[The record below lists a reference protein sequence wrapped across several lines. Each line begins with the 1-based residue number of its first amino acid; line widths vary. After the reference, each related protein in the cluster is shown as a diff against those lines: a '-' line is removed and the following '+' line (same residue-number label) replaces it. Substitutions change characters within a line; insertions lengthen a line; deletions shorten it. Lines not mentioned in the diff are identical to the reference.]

1 MTALYP
7 HPTAFLVRWRGLR
20 YSLRVGAQHLH
31 TANLSP
37 LASTD
42 LPQSRCLLSRW
53 TRTSA
58 CPSQYLVVASTPE
71 SRRTIFRRIAQRS
84 YVEWPAYDSTPLY
97 DRTSLAGLESDVRTI
112 SETWFSHESHNS
124 VEKFV
129 CSLPLAYFK
138 FETYDRYAGS
148 TSYEMDTLFRVFML
162 KELHGWDH
170 ETALVEF
177 LECHP
182 ELREQLGL
190 ESVPNQSTLWRS
202 WHERFTGEL
211 RETVETAARTAL
223 INAQNAGVSV
233 PRDPDRTLPQR
244 EDSTGDS
251 DPDEQTVLE
260 QAGTITDHVSRVVF
274 PAFSMDREEGCEI
287 HENAYWDLQTYLGL
301 RENLAANE
309 GARSFIYESTRSRT
323 PLGHAHR
330 DQIRDLSIA
339 EIREMYR
346 QAVKR
351 LLDEVAETEQFFR
364 AGIVAIDITEAE
376 PFTGDRT
383 GHEDEIIGTKEKTD
397 EYAYQWA
404 TVQLV
409 GNAVPIVLDA
419 RPVRRGESRLE
430 IVEDLLDSAED
441 LVHVDSVLMDREF
454 DSQHVL
460 EMISQRRLT
469 YVVPKRMHTSE
480 RAQAKRLLKSET
492 DRYVNDRKLH
502 LGKNEWHQTTLVY
515 RRNENSEHTDHR
527 QYSVFMCNGNV
538 GLLSEYGYR
547 WEIESGY
554 RSIKRFM
561 AATTSKNFVLRFFY
575 FAFACLLY
583 SIWRAVDLLV
593 QVESTDEY
601 EHSPIVTADN
611 TLTLLKKE
619 TGVG

>member
-1 MTALYP
+1 
-7 HPTAFLVRWRGLR
+7 
-20 YSLRVGAQHLH
+20 
-31 TANLSP
+31 
-37 LASTD
+37 
-42 LPQSRCLLSRW
+42 
-53 TRTSA
+53 
-58 CPSQYLVVASTPE
+58 VASTPE

-138 FETYDRYAGS
+138 FETHDRYAGS

-170 ETALVEF
+170 ETVLVEF

-211 RETVETAARTAL
+211 CETVETAARTAL

-244 EDSTGDS
+244 GDSTGDS

-260 QAGTITDHVSRVVF
+260 QAGTLTDHVSRVVF
-274 PAFSMDREEGCEI
+274 PAFSMDRGEGCEI

-397 EYAYQWA
+397 EIR
-404 TVQLV
+404 LSV
-409 GNAVPIVLDA
+409 GDRPA
-419 RPVRRGESRLE
+419 RR
-430 IVEDLLDSAED
+430 
-441 LVHVDSVLMDREF
+441 
-454 DSQHVL
+454 
-460 EMISQRRLT
+460 
-469 YVVPKRMHTSE
+469 
-480 RAQAKRLLKSET
+480 
-492 DRYVNDRKLH
+492 
-502 LGKNEWHQTTLVY
+502 
-515 RRNENSEHTDHR
+515 
-527 QYSVFMCNGNV
+527 
-538 GLLSEYGYR
+538 
-547 WEIESGY
+547 
-554 RSIKRFM
+554 
-561 AATTSKNFVLRFFY
+561 
-575 FAFACLLY
+575 
-583 SIWRAVDLLV
+583 
-593 QVESTDEY
+593 
-601 EHSPIVTADN
+601 
-611 TLTLLKKE
+611 
-619 TGVG
+619 

>member
-1 MTALYP
+1 MA
-7 HPTAFLVRWRGLR
+7 PTAVSQRDVFR
-20 YSLRVGAQHLH
+20 SIA
-31 TANLSP
+31 T
-37 LASTD
+37 T
-42 LPQSRCLLSRW
+42 
-53 TRTSA
+53 
-58 CPSQYLVVASTPE
+58 QYLD
-71 SRRTIFRRIAQRS
+71 
-84 YVEWPAYDSTPLY
+84 WPAYDSAPLY
-97 DRTSLAGLESDVRTI
+97 DQSSLTALTGDFRTVSGI
-112 SETWFSHESHNS
+112 WFGHNAHDS
-124 VEKFV
+124 VEGFV
-129 CSLPLAYFK
+129 CQYPLS
-138 FETYDRYAGS
+138 YAEFSPHDQYSSS
-148 TSYEMDTLFRVFML
+148 TRYEMSQLFRAFLL
-162 KELHGWDH
+162 KEIHGWGH
-170 ETALVEF
+170 ETALVEY
-177 LECHP
+177 
-182 ELREQLGL
+182 LRQHSETRRSLGFD
-190 ESVPNQSTLWRS
+190 SVPDQSTLWRS
-202 WHERFTGEL
+202 WNKRFSADL
-211 RETVETAARTAL
+211 RETVERMARTLL
-223 INAQNAGVSV
+223 INAQNAGIAV
-233 PRDPDRTLPQR
+233 PRDPERKLQYHDDESEAT
-244 EDSTGDS
+244 
-251 DPDEQTVLE
+251 DPDDQTVLE
-260 QAGTITDHVSRVVF
+260 EAAKISDHVSRVVF
-274 PAFSMDREEGCEI
+274 PAFSLDRGEGCEI

-460 EMISQRRLT
+460 EMISQRGLT

-593 QVESTDEY
+593 QVELTGEY